1 MHICMR
7 TTLDLED
14 QLLRLARRKAAEEGR
29 TLTAVIEE
37 ALRVLL
43 HRPPRSGRP
52 FRLRWVTRRGT
63 RPPAVDVADRDAL
76 YERLDGRR

>member
-7 TTLDLED
+7 TTLDIED
-14 QLLRLARRKAAEEGR
+14 GLLQRARRKAAQEGR

-37 ALRVLL
+37 ALHALL
-43 HRPPRSGRP
+43 RRPARP
-52 FRLRWVTRRGT
+52 KRAFRLRWVTRRGT
-63 RPPAVDVADRDAL
+63 RPPAVDVADREAL

>member
-1 MHICMR
+1 MRLCMR
-7 TTLDLED
+7 TTLDIED
-14 QLLRLARRKAAEEGR
+14 QLLRLARRKAAAEGR

-37 ALRVLL
+37 ALHALL
-43 HRPPRSGRP
+43 RRPARPARP

-63 RPPAVDVADRDAL
+63 QLPAVDVADRQAL